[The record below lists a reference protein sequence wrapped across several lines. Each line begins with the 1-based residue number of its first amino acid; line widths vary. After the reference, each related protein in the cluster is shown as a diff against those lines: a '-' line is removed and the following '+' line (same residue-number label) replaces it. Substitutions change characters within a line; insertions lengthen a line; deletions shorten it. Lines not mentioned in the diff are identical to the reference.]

1 MLNFWGKVIDA
12 GNSYSEASL
21 NQPTT
26 LVLITVS
33 FVQVTITD
41 NNFHAL
47 KLVICMLN
55 TTRSTTISNDEF
67 FLGLINES
75 TNSTSK
81 K

>member
-1 MLNFWGKVIDA
+1 MLNFCGKLIGV

-41 NNFHAL
+41 NNFHAQ
-47 KLVICMLN
+47 N
-55 TTRSTTISNDEF
+55 
-67 FLGLINES
+67 
-75 TNSTSK
+75 
-81 K
+81 

>member
-1 MLNFWGKVIDA
+1 MLNFCRKLIDTGK
-12 GNSYSEASL
+12 SYSEVSL

-26 LVLITVS
+26 VVLITVS

-41 NNFHAL
+41 NNGHARNF
-47 KLVICMLN
+47 CMLN
-55 TTRSTTISNDEF
+55 TTRSTTISNDEV
-67 FLGLINES
+67 FLGLISES

>member
-33 FVQVTITD
+33 FVQVTIAD
-41 NNFHAL
+41 NNFHAQ
-47 KLVICMLN
+47 N
-55 TTRSTTISNDEF
+55 Q
-67 FLGLINES
+67 
-75 TNSTSK
+75 
-81 K
+81 